1 MKNEK
6 PVIKRVAGYVRVST
20 AEQDD
25 SGLGCEAQSK
35 AITSEADRR
44 GLQVDIVE
52 DRGLSARSL
61 DRPGVQ
67 QVLEMVSAG
76 EAQALVVAKLDRLSR
91 SLLDFAGLMER
102 AQEEGWAI
110 IALDLGLD
118 MSTPSG
124 ELMANVMASFAL
136 YERRLIGQRTRDALA
151 AARARGTRLGGPRL
165 VSDALRARIVALR
178 DGGATLQSI
187 AGALNGEQVPT
198 VKGGA
203 KWYAS
208 TVRAIIRSTE
218 IDEATA

>member
-6 PVIKRVAGYVRVST
+6 PVIKRVIGYVRVST
-20 AEQDD
+20 AEQDV
-25 SGLGCEAQSK
+25 SGLGCNAQSK
-35 AITSEADRR
+35 AISSEAEGR
-44 GLQVDIVE
+44 GWQLDIVE
-52 DRGLSARSL
+52 DRGFSASSL
-61 DRPGVQ
+61 NRPGVQ
-67 QVLEMVSAG
+67 QALEMLSAG

-102 AQEEGWAI
+102 AQGEGWAI
-110 IALDLGLD
+110 VALDLGLD

-165 VSDALRARIVALR
+165 VPGALRARIVALR
-178 DGGATLQSI
+178 DRGATLQSI
-187 AGALNGEQVPT
+187 ADAINAEQVPT
-198 VKGGA
+198 VKGGV

-208 TVRAIIRSTE
+208 TVRGVLRSAE
-218 IDEATA
+218 VDEATV

>member
-6 PVIKRVAGYVRVST
+6 PVIKRVIGYVRVST
-20 AEQDD
+20 AEQDV
-25 SGLGCEAQSK
+25 SGLGCNAQSK
-35 AITSEADRR
+35 AISSEAEGR
-44 GLQVDIVE
+44 GWELDIVE
-52 DRGLSARSL
+52 DRGFSASSL
-61 DRPGVQ
+61 NRPGVQ
-67 QVLEMVSAG
+67 QALAILSVG

-102 AQEEGWAI
+102 AQEEGWVI

-124 ELMANVMASFAL
+124 ELMGNVMASFAL

-151 AARARGTRLGGPRL
+151 AARAGGTRLGGPRL
-165 VSDALRARIVALR
+165 VSDVLRARIVALK
-178 DGGATLQSI
+178 DEGATLQSI
-187 AGALNGEQVPT
+187 ADTFNGEQVPT

-208 TVRAIIRSTE
+208 TVRAVLRSVE
-218 IDEATA
+218 IDEAMA

>member
-6 PVIKRVAGYVRVST
+6 PVIKRVIGYVRVST
-20 AEQDD
+20 AEQDV
-25 SGLGCEAQSK
+25 SGLGCNAQSK
-35 AITSEADRR
+35 AISSEAVGR
-44 GLQVDIVE
+44 GWELDMVE
-52 DRGLSARSL
+52 DRGFSASSL
-61 DRPGVQ
+61 NRPGVQ
-67 QVLEMVSAG
+67 QALAILSIG

-102 AQEEGWAI
+102 AQEEGWVI

-124 ELMANVMASFAL
+124 ELMGNVMASFAL

-151 AARARGTRLGGPRL
+151 AARAGGTRLGGPRL
-165 VSDALRARIVALR
+165 VSDVLRARIVALK
-178 DGGATLQSI
+178 DEGATLQSI
-187 AGALNGEQVPT
+187 ADTFNGEQVPT

-208 TVRAIIRSTE
+208 TVRAVLRSVE
-218 IDEATA
+218 IDEAMA

>member
-6 PVIKRVAGYVRVST
+6 PVIKRVIGYVRVST
-20 AEQDD
+20 AEQDV
-25 SGLGCEAQSK
+25 SGLGCNAQSK
-35 AITSEADRR
+35 AISSEAEGR
-44 GLQVDIVE
+44 GWELDIVE
-52 DRGLSARSL
+52 DRGFSASSL
-61 DRPGVQ
+61 NRPGVQ
-67 QVLEMVSAG
+67 QALAILSVG

-102 AQEEGWAI
+102 AQEEGWVI

-124 ELMANVMASFAL
+124 ELMGNVMASFAL

-151 AARARGTRLGGPRL
+151 AARAGGTRLGGPRL
-165 VSDALRARIVALR
+165 VSDVLRARIVALK
-178 DGGATLQSI
+178 DEGATLQSI
-187 AGALNGEQVPT
+187 ADTFNEEQVPT

-208 TVRAIIRSTE
+208 TVRAVLRSVE
-218 IDEATA
+218 IDEAMA